1 MREVLACERRAW
13 EWARDNALIWT
24 PTMEREAE
32 AGIAWYEAHFAG
44 ATNDYFYNRVLAL
57 VNDLCVGGDPVGPEI
72 WCALIRN
79 ACELAQLYEEPKR
92 I

>member
-32 AGIAWYEAHFAG
+32 AGIASYEAHL
-44 ATNDYFYNRVLAL
+44 VLACERAG
-57 VNDLCVGGDPVGPEI
+57 VGMGARQRADLDAHDGTGGRGGNSVLRG
-72 WCALIRN
+72 ALRRRN
-79 ACELAQLYEEPKR
+79 ERLLL
-92 I
+92 

>member
-32 AGIAWYEAHFAG
+32 AGIASYEAHLAG
-44 ATNDYFYNRVLAL
+44 ATKDYFYKRVLEL
-57 VNDLCVGGDPVGPEI
+57 VNDLGLGDPVGPEI
-72 WCALIRN
+72 VRAHTQRLR
-79 ACELAQLYEEPKR
+79 ARTAVRGAER
-92 I
+92 GSD